1 MLRSF
6 ALGALVVFAGLA
18 SAEARTTRTATAEVP
33 AAEAASEIR
42 PVSVTTP
49 EPVPACGRSRRRL
62 WIEGEGWVVRKVPT
76 CR

>member
-1 MLRSF
+1 MLRSL
-6 ALGALVVFAGLA
+6 ALGAACVFACLA
-18 SAEARTTRTATAEVP
+18 TAEARTTRTATAEP
-33 AAEAASEIR
+33 QAAEATSAVR

-49 EPVPACGRSRRRL
+49 EPGPACGRSRRRL